1 MVLEIRRISYKYSW
15 FPNGFFKG
23 LSLGIYSPETEALAK
38 GDGIYSPET
47 EASQGRWGL
56 SPETEA
62 LAE

>member
-23 LSLGIYSPETEALAK
+23 LSPETEALAK